1 MRISDWSSD
10 VCSSDLSSDVTVYHG
25 AVEKLKDLETRNP
38 KIQFQLLYNNA
49 KYAEEQYASAIDAMI
64 EGAFLA
70 VVVVFLFL
78 RDWRATFISALAMPV
93 FERYPNVHEVKKII
107 AARMK
112 IETPGPD
119 RKSTRLNSSH

>member
-1 MRISDWSSD
+1 MFDIQRAKG
-10 VCSSDLSSDVTVYHG
+10 SSDVTVYHG

-70 VVVVFLFL
+70 VAVVFLFL
-78 RDWRATFISALAMPV
+78 RDWRATFISALAIPLSAI
-93 FERYPNVHEVKKII
+93 PSLWII
-107 AARMK
+107 ALLGFNLNQMTLPAL
-112 IETPGPD
+112 
-119 RKSTRLNSSH
+119 RLVAGGMVADWID

>member
-1 MRISDWSSD
+1 MFDIQRAKG
-10 VCSSDLSSDVTVYHG
+10 SSDVTVYHG

-78 RDWRATFISALAMPV
+78 RDWRATFISALAFPLSAIPSFWFLELMG
-93 FERYPNVHEVKKII
+93 RSEVWWGGK
-107 AARMK
+107 
-112 IETPGPD
+112 EWVGPG
-119 RKSTRLNSSH
+119 RS